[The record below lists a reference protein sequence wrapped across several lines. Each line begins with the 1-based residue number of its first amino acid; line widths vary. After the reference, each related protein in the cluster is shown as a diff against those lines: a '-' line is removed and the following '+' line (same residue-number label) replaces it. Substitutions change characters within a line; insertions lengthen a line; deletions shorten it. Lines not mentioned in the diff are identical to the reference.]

1 MRQVT
6 VTAQGRDHVNRNMI
20 QNTVRIY
27 QFLKD
32 QRPVRSHV
40 HLLGNRPVL
49 FQLTQIV
56 YYRSRTDNC
65 SPSAESLKFGFMA
78 HSRGT
83 AQICRILI
91 FDY

>member
-40 HLLGNRPVL
+40 HLLNGQAGAFPIEQN
-49 FQLTQIV
+49 
-56 YYRSRTDNC
+56 
-65 SPSAESLKFGFMA
+65 SL
-78 HSRGT
+78 
-83 AQICRILI
+83 
-91 FDY
+91 